1 MIQEGKVKIKV
12 IPTSATW
19 LGVTYKEDADGV
31 KSALKRLVD
40 NGEYP
45 NHLWEK

>member
-19 LGVTYKEDADGV
+19 LGVTYKEDTDNV
-31 KSALKRLVD
+31 KEALKKLHEE
-40 NGEYP
+40 GKYP
-45 NHLWEK
+45 DKLWD